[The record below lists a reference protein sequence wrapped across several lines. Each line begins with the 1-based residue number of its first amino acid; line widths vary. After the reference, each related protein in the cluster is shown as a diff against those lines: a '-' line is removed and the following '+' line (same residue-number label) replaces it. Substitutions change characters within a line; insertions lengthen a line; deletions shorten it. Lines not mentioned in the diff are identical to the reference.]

1 MEPATYS
8 ISQEDHVAFSVMHFY
23 GSFAQFVLVMGL
35 VVVAVTAVLL
45 ALFEWTSA
53 YSVIIGGAVGMA
65 VMFVLTRFV
74 TVPRHAK
81 KSWRDFAL
89 LREPV
94 ELTLS
99 QEGFSMVQPSA
110 EVTAK
115 WDDMIVWNE
124 SEHVFAIYITQQQ
137 AYILPK
143 QQIPASHIDFARE
156 RLIESGLVKKRKRRK

>member
-1 MEPATYS
+1 MEPAAYS

-23 GSFAQFVLVMGL
+23 GSFIQFVLVVGFFVIAM
-35 VVVAVTAVLL
+35 TALLL
-45 ALFEWTSA
+45 ALFEWNSA
-53 YSVIIGGAVGMA
+53 YSAIIGGAVGM
-65 VMFVLTRFV
+65 VLMFVLTRFV

-99 QEGFSMVQPSA
+99 QDGFSMVQPSA

-115 WDDMIVWNE
+115 WSDMVAWNE
-124 SEHVFAIYITQQQ
+124 SEHVFAIYITQHQ

-143 QQIPASHIDFARE
+143 PQIPASHIDFARE
-156 RLIESGLVKKRKRRK
+156 RLMESGLVKKRKRRK